1 MNRSLLRLA
10 LRLTQKI
17 KDRTETKI
25 ELQHIAPHSKLWYP
39 NTQIF
44 GDNRVYFLA
53 NLMDLLLL
61 LLLMIKIYRS
71 INNGSVGDDFGD
83 SLLFCKHRI
92 LAVIHDLR
100 NGIIEFC

>member
-39 NTQIF
+39 NTSIF
-44 GDNRVYFLA
+44 VEYGVYLIV
-53 NLMDLLLL
+53 NSMDLPLLLL
-61 LLLMIKIYRS
+61 LIEYLS
-71 INNGSVGDDFGD
+71 IHSKVVQDMYLVKVYFSISVG
-83 SLLFCKHRI
+83 
-92 LAVIHDLR
+92 
-100 NGIIEFC
+100 